1 MTTCG
6 HEHEDGA
13 YVLGALSPED
23 RVAFER
29 HLPGCPECA
38 QSVRELAGLPGL
50 LARVPIEI
58 LDPEKLPMPVPDT
71 LLPALVRRVRRSQR
85 RRTWIT
91 AGLVAA
97 AAAIA
102 IGAVGVSDALR
113 RRRLAAARRSAP
125 RQVAHAQPGPTTAA
139 PVQMTPVGAEPI
151 SGWLSLTQ
159 VGWGTRLDLTC
170 SYAQESECLPGPEV
184 VDVHDVRA
192 APPTAAPSGSRPGR
206 RCPARRCGSRRRQPP
221 MSTTSPTSKSARPRR
236 HRPRARLTQPR
247 LRGFEQALA
256 RLLNHPRR
264 DRWLRSSRWRASR
277 TLAT

>member
-6 HEHEDGA
+6 HDHEDGA

-38 QSVRELAGLPGL
+38 QSVREMAGLPGL

-58 LDPEKLPMPVPDT
+58 LDPDKLPTPVPDT

-91 AGLVAA
+91 TGLVAA

-102 IGAVGVSDALR
+102 IGAAGIATLGGDDDGSTAGPGVT
-113 RRRLAAARRSAP
+113 SAP
-125 RQVAHAQPGPTTAA
+125 TAPSTTPTAGPTTAA
-139 PVQMTPVGAEPI
+139 PVLMTPVGSEPI

-159 VGWGTRLDLTC
+159 VGWGTRLDLEC
-170 SYAQESECLPGPEV
+170 SYAAESDDYRDPSWSTYTMVVHTADGGTEQVASWKAVPGKTMRLSAATASDADDITDVEV
-184 VDVHDVRA
+184 R
-192 APPTAAPSGSRPGR
+192 TAAGD
-206 RCPARRCGSRRRQPP
+206 
-221 MSTTSPTSKSARPRR
+221 TVL
-236 HRPRARLTQPR
+236 RL
-247 LRGFEQALA
+247 G
-256 RLLNHPRR
+256 
-264 DRWLRSSRWRASR
+264 
-277 TLAT
+277 